1 MNLVD
6 MSDTYKETADAFLSN
21 SALLT
26 LLGAYGKVEFEGA
39 YAGNVMLHGDV
50 DIRVVRDRD
59 FSTDE
64 IFLLAREL
72 HDSLEGVRSVFL
84 KADWD
89 DPRIGGLY
97 PVGRYIGLKLYIG
110 SERWKFD
117 IWLVSEINN
126 IRKEGIFD
134 IAKVSLTQQQREKIL
149 EFKKYRKDHALKTS
163 GQSIYEAVI
172 QDGCVEPD
180 VFFSKVYAENN

>member
-1 MNLVD
+1 MNVIEI
-6 MSDTYKETADAFLSN
+6 SDTYKATADAFLSN
-21 SALLT
+21 STLLSV
-26 LLGAYGKVEFEGA
+26 LGAYGRVEFEGA
-39 YAGNVMLHGDV
+39 YAGNVMFHGDV

-72 HDSLEGVRSVFL
+72 HDSLDGVRSVFL

-89 DPRIGGLY
+89 DPRIGEQY

-110 SERWKFD
+110 NERWKVD

-126 IRKEGIFD
+126 VRKEGVLD
-134 IAKVSLTQQQREKIL
+134 IAKTSLTQQQREKIL
-149 EFKKYRKDHALKTS
+149 EFKKYRKDHALKIS
-163 GQSIYEAVI
+163 GQSIYEAVL
-172 QDGCVEPD
+172 QDGCVEPSI
-180 VFFSKVYAENN
+180 FFSKLHTENN